1 MKNYIPLFLV
11 LIGLIVGVCVF
22 SVYPPKTKIRLG
34 KDLQGGV
41 SLIYSVKVADDSD
54 PDEVQ
59 AQTIDVLKQ
68 RVNPQGILDIAMQ
81 PVGRDRIEV
90 VMPLPNDDVR
100 ALQQTYRDALDA
112 LLAVS
117 RIRPSQL
124 EAALEAGDAVER
136 FGGTAARRA
145 EFDRLQTAWNDART
159 ARAELTVAE
168 AADPV
173 DETTVDGLLDR
184 IARSEI
190 TVETL
195 ENTILSQTFGDDRL
209 FNILAL
215 SGI

>member
-124 EAALEAGDAVER
+124 EAALEAGDAAER

-173 DETTVDGLLDR
+173 DEATIDSSTSSPSAASR
-184 IARSEI
+184 RSAAK
-190 TVETL
+190 TANSTPP
-195 ENTILSQTFGDDRL
+195 R
-209 FNILAL
+209 A
-215 SGI
+215 SGPS